1 MMTHRGFRAH
11 RARTATNERRHVN
24 ADLRTRL
31 GPLKLPNPVVTAAG
45 CAGSG
50 RELAQFFDVAEIGA
64 VTTKSVMLEP
74 RAGRPAPRM
83 AETPSGMLST
93 TGLQGPGVEVFLQ
106 RDLPWLLSRGAR
118 AIVSI
123 AGATVGEFGELAR
136 HVSEAEGV
144 DAIEVNLSCPDPAD
158 PSGRHFADD
167 PAQAAVVVRTVR
179 SHARSDVPVLAKLA
193 ADVPDVVKLAEACV
207 GARADG
213 LTMINTLRGMS
224 VDARTLRPA
233 VAGGMG
239 GLSGPAI
246 RPLAVGCVYRV
257 HQALPDV
264 PIVGVGGVRSGT
276 DVLEFMAA
284 GASAVGVGTTNFA
297 DPSACTRV
305 LRELTEALEARGV
318 ARISEIVGAAHRAG
332 M

>member
-1 MMTHRGFRAH
+1 M
-11 RARTATNERRHVN
+11 N

-31 GPLKLPNPVVTAAG
+31 GSLTLPNPVVTAAG

-74 RAGRPAPRM
+74 RAGRPSPRM

-93 TGLQGPGVEVFLQ
+93 IGMQGPGVDVFLQ
-106 RDLPWLLSRGAR
+106 RDLPWLLSRGGR

-123 AGATVGEFGELAR
+123 AGSGPAEFGELAR
-136 HVSEAEGV
+136 RISEADGV

-167 PAQAAVVVRTVR
+167 PAQAAAVVQTVR
-179 SHARSDVPVLAKLA
+179 SHARSGLPVLAKLA
-193 ADVPDVVKLAEACV
+193 ADVPDVVKLAEACI

-224 VDARTLRPA
+224 VDTRTLRPA
-233 VAGGMG
+233 VTGGMG

-257 HQALPDV
+257 HEAFPEV
-264 PIVGVGGVRSGT
+264 PIVGVGGVRTGT

-284 GASAVGVGTTNFA
+284 GASAVAVGTMNFS
-297 DPSACTRV
+297 DPSACARI
-305 LRELTEALEARGV
+305 LREFTEVLEARDVTRV
-318 ARISEIVGAAHRAG
+318 ADLVGIAHRTG

>member
-1 MMTHRGFRAH
+1 M
-11 RARTATNERRHVN
+11 N

-31 GPLKLPNPVVTAAG
+31 GSLRLPNPVVTAAG

-50 RELAQFFDVAEIGA
+50 RELEQFFDIAEIGA
-64 VTTKSVMLEP
+64 VTTKSLMLEP

-93 TGLQGPGVEVFLQ
+93 TGMQGPGIDVFLQ
-106 RDLPWLLSRGAR
+106 RDLPWLLSRGGR

-123 AGATVGEFGELAR
+123 AGAGVGEFGELAR
-136 HVSEAEGV
+136 RVSEAEGV
-144 DAIEVNLSCPDPAD
+144 GAIEVNLSCPNPAD
-158 PSGRHFADD
+158 PAGRRFADD
-167 PAQAAVVVRTVR
+167 AAQAATVVQTVR
-179 SHARSDVPVLAKLA
+179 SHARSDLPVLAKLS
-193 ADVPDVVKLAEACV
+193 ADVPDVVELAGACV
-207 GARADG
+207 TARADG

-224 VDARTLRPA
+224 VDTRTLRPA

-257 HQALPDV
+257 HEAFPEV
-264 PIVGVGGVRSGT
+264 PIIGVGGVRTGT

-284 GASAVGVGTTNFA
+284 GASAVGVGTVNFS

-305 LRELTEALEARGV
+305 LREFNEALDARGV
-318 ARISEIVGAAHRAG
+318 SRASEVVGAAHRAG
-332 M
+332 TGV

>member
-1 MMTHRGFRAH
+1 M
-11 RARTATNERRHVN
+11 N

-31 GPLKLPNPVVTAAG
+31 GSLRLPNPVVTAAG

-50 RELAQFFDVAEIGA
+50 RELSQFFDIGEIGA
-64 VTTKSVMLEP
+64 VTTKSLMSEP

-93 TGLQGPGVEVFLQ
+93 TGLQGPGVDVFLQ
-106 RDLPWLLSRGAR
+106 RDLPWLLARGGR

-123 AGATVGEFGELAR
+123 AGSGVGEFGELAR
-136 HVSEAEGV
+136 RVSEAEGV
-144 DAIEVNLSCPDPAD
+144 GAIEVNLSCPNPAD
-158 PSGRHFADD
+158 PVGRHFADD
-167 PAQAAVVVRTVR
+167 AAQAAVIVQTVR
-179 SHARSDVPVLAKLA
+179 SHARSDVPVLAKLS
-193 ADVPDVVKLAEACV
+193 ADVPDVVELAGACV
-207 GARADG
+207 AARVDG

-224 VDARTLRPA
+224 VDTRTLRPA

-257 HQALPDV
+257 HEAFPEV
-264 PIVGVGGVRSGT
+264 PIVGVGGVRTGT

-284 GASAVGVGTTNFA
+284 GASAVGVGTVNFS
-297 DPSACTRV
+297 DPSACTRI
-305 LRELTEALEARGV
+305 LREFTEALEARGV
-318 ARISEIVGAAHRAG
+318 SRASDVVGAAHRAG
-332 M
+332 TGV

>member
-1 MMTHRGFRAH
+1 M
-11 RARTATNERRHVN
+11 N

-31 GPLKLPNPVVTAAG
+31 GSLRLPNPVVTAAG

-50 RELAQFFDVAEIGA
+50 RELAQFFDIGEIGA
-64 VTTKSVMLEP
+64 VTTKSLMLEP

-93 TGLQGPGVEVFLQ
+93 TGMQGPGVDVFLQ
-106 RDLPWLLSRGAR
+106 RDLPWLLSRGGR

-123 AGATVGEFGELAR
+123 AGSSVGEFGELAR
-136 HVSEAEGV
+136 RVSEAEGV
-144 DAIEVNLSCPDPAD
+144 GAIEVNLSCPNPAD
-158 PSGRHFADD
+158 PSGRCFADD
-167 PAQAAVVVRTVR
+167 AAQAATVVQTVR

-193 ADVPDVVKLAEACV
+193 ADVPDVVELAGACV
-207 GARADG
+207 AARADG

-224 VDARTLRPA
+224 VDTRTLRPA

-246 RPLAVGCVYRV
+246 RPLAVGCVFRV
-257 HQALPDV
+257 HEAFPEV
-264 PIVGVGGVRSGT
+264 PIIGVGGVRTGT

-284 GASAVGVGTTNFA
+284 GASAVAVGTVNFS

-305 LRELTEALEARGV
+305 LREFSEALDARGV
-318 ARISEIVGAAHRAG
+318 SRVSQIVGAAHRAG
-332 M
+332 VGV

>member
-1 MMTHRGFRAH
+1 M
-11 RARTATNERRHVN
+11 N

-31 GPLKLPNPVVTAAG
+31 GSLTLPNPVVTAAG

-74 RAGRPAPRM
+74 RAGRPSPRM

-93 TGLQGPGVEVFLQ
+93 IGMQGPGVDVFLQ
-106 RDLPWLLSRGAR
+106 RDLPWLLSRGGR

-123 AGATVGEFGELAR
+123 AGSGVAEFGELAR
-136 HVSEAEGV
+136 RISEADGV

-167 PAQAAVVVRTVR
+167 PAQAAAVVQTVR
-179 SHARSDVPVLAKLA
+179 SHARSGLPVLAKLA
-193 ADVPDVVKLAEACV
+193 ADVPDVVKLAEACI

-224 VDARTLRPA
+224 VDTRTLRPA
-233 VAGGMG
+233 VTGGMG

-257 HQALPDV
+257 HEAFPEV
-264 PIVGVGGVRSGT
+264 PIVGVGGVRTGT

-284 GASAVGVGTTNFA
+284 GASAVAVGTMNFS
-297 DPSACTRV
+297 DPSACARI
-305 LRELTEALEARGV
+305 LREFTEVLEARDVTRV
-318 ARISEIVGAAHRAG
+318 ADLVGIAHRTG

>member
-1 MMTHRGFRAH
+1 M
-11 RARTATNERRHVN
+11 N
-24 ADLRTRL
+24 ADIRTRL
-31 GPLKLPNPVVTAAG
+31 GSLELPNPVVTAAG

-64 VTTKSVMLEP
+64 ITTKSLMLEP

-93 TGLQGPGVEVFLQ
+93 IGLQGPGVDVFLE
-106 RDLPWLLSRGAR
+106 RDLPWLLSRGGR

-123 AGATVGEFGELAR
+123 AGSGTGEFGELAR
-136 HVSEAEGV
+136 RVSDTEGV
-144 DAIEVNLSCPDPAD
+144 AAIEVNLSCPDPTD
-158 PSGRHFADD
+158 PAGRHFADD
-167 PAQAAVVVRTVR
+167 PDQAAAVVQTVR
-179 SHARSDVPVLAKLA
+179 SHARSDLPVLAKIA
-193 ADVPDVVKLAEACV
+193 VDVPDVLKLAEACV

-224 VDARTLRPA
+224 VDTRTLRPA
-233 VAGGMG
+233 VTGGMG

-257 HQALPDV
+257 HEAFPDV
-264 PIVGVGGVRSGT
+264 PIVGVGGVRTGS

-284 GASAVGVGTTNFA
+284 GASAVAVGTVNFS

-305 LRELTEALEARGV
+305 LREFTETLETLGMSKA
-318 ARISEIVGAAHRAG
+318 SDLVGAAHRSG
-332 M
+332 S

>member
-1 MMTHRGFRAH
+1 M
-11 RARTATNERRHVN
+11 N

-31 GPLKLPNPVVTAAG
+31 GSLTLPNPVVTAAG

-74 RAGRPAPRM
+74 RAGRPSPRM

-93 TGLQGPGVEVFLQ
+93 IGMQGPGVDVFLQ
-106 RDLPWLLSRGAR
+106 RDLPWLLSRGGR

-123 AGATVGEFGELAR
+123 AGSGVAEFGELAR
-136 HVSEAEGV
+136 RISEADGV

-167 PAQAAVVVRTVR
+167 PDQAAAVVQTVR
-179 SHARSDVPVLAKLA
+179 SHARSGLPVLAKLA
-193 ADVPDVVKLAEACV
+193 ADVPDVVKLAEACI

-224 VDARTLRPA
+224 VDTRTLRPA
-233 VAGGMG
+233 VTGGMG

-257 HQALPDV
+257 HEAFPEV
-264 PIVGVGGVRSGT
+264 PIVGVGGVRTGT

-284 GASAVGVGTTNFA
+284 GASAVAVGTMNFS
-297 DPSACTRV
+297 DPSACARI
-305 LRELTEALEARGV
+305 LREFTEVLEARDVTRV
-318 ARISEIVGAAHRAG
+318 ADLVGIAHRTG

>member
-1 MMTHRGFRAH
+1 M
-11 RARTATNERRHVN
+11 N

-31 GPLKLPNPVVTAAG
+31 GSLTLPNPVVTAAG

-74 RAGRPAPRM
+74 RAGRPSPRM

-93 TGLQGPGVEVFLQ
+93 IGMQGPGVDVFLQ
-106 RDLPWLLSRGAR
+106 RDLPWLLSRGGR

-123 AGATVGEFGELAR
+123 AGSGVAEFGELAR
-136 HVSEAEGV
+136 RISEADGV

-167 PAQAAVVVRTVR
+167 PAQAAAVVQTVR
-179 SHARSDVPVLAKLA
+179 SHARSGLPVLAKLA
-193 ADVPDVVKLAEACV
+193 ADVPDVVKLAEACI

-224 VDARTLRPA
+224 VDTRTLRPA
-233 VAGGMG
+233 VTGGMG

-257 HQALPDV
+257 HEAFPEV
-264 PIVGVGGVRSGT
+264 PIVGVGGVRTGT

-284 GASAVGVGTTNFA
+284 GASAVAVGTMNFS
-297 DPSACTRV
+297 DPSACARI
-305 LRELTEALEARGV
+305 LREFTEVLEARDVTRV
-318 ARISEIVGAAHRAG
+318 ADLVGIAHRAG

>member
-1 MMTHRGFRAH
+1 M
-11 RARTATNERRHVN
+11 N

-64 VTTKSVMLEP
+64 VTTKSLMLEP

-93 TGLQGPGVEVFLQ
+93 TGLQGPGVDVFLE
-106 RDLPWLLSRGAR
+106 RDLPWLLSRGGR

-123 AGATVGEFGELAR
+123 AGSGVGEFGELAR
-136 HVSEAEGV
+136 RVSAADGV
-144 DAIEVNLSCPDPAD
+144 DAIEVNLSCPDPTD
-158 PSGRHFADD
+158 PAGRHFADD
-167 PAQAAVVVRTVR
+167 PAQAAAVVQTVR
-179 SHARSDVPVLAKLA
+179 SHARSDLPVLAKIA
-193 ADVPDVVKLAEACV
+193 VDVPDVLKLAEACV
-207 GARADG
+207 DARADG

-224 VDARTLRPA
+224 VDTRTLRPA
-233 VAGGMG
+233 VTGGMG

-257 HQALPDV
+257 HEAFPDV
-264 PIVGVGGVRSGT
+264 PIVGVGGVRTGS

-284 GASAVGVGTTNFA
+284 GASAVAVGTVNFA
-297 DPSACTRV
+297 DPSACTRI
-305 LRELTEALEARGV
+305 LREFTEALEARGV
-318 ARISEIVGAAHRAG
+318 AKASALVGAAHRSG
-332 M
+332 L

>member
-1 MMTHRGFRAH
+1 M
-11 RARTATNERRHVN
+11 N

-31 GPLKLPNPVVTAAG
+31 GSLKLPNPVVTAAG

-93 TGLQGPGVEVFLQ
+93 TGLQGPGVDVFLQ
-106 RDLPWLLSRGAR
+106 RDLPWLLSRGGR

-123 AGATVGEFGELAR
+123 AGSGVGEFGELAR
-136 HVSEAEGV
+136 RVSEAEGV

-158 PSGRHFADD
+158 PTGRHFADD
-167 PAQAAVVVRTVR
+167 PVQAAAVVQTVR
-179 SHARSDVPVLAKLA
+179 SHARSDLPVLAKLA

-224 VDARTLRPA
+224 VDTRTLRPA

-257 HQALPDV
+257 HEALPHV
-264 PIVGVGGVRSGT
+264 PIVGVGGVRTGT

-284 GASAVGVGTTNFA
+284 GASAVAVGTVNFS
-297 DPSACTRV
+297 DPSACTRI
-305 LRELTEALEARGV
+305 LREFTEALYARGV
-318 ARISEIVGAAHRAG
+318 SKAAKVVGAAHRSG
-332 M
+332 L

>member
-1 MMTHRGFRAH
+1 M
-11 RARTATNERRHVN
+11 N

-31 GPLKLPNPVVTAAG
+31 GSLRLPNPVVTAAG

-50 RELAQFFDVAEIGA
+50 RELAQFFDIGEIGA
-64 VTTKSVMLEP
+64 VTTKSLMLEP

-93 TGLQGPGVEVFLQ
+93 TGMQGPGVDVFLQ
-106 RDLPWLLSRGAR
+106 RDLPWLLSRGGR

-123 AGATVGEFGELAR
+123 AGSSVGEFGELAR
-136 HVSEAEGV
+136 RVSEAEGV
-144 DAIEVNLSCPDPAD
+144 GAIEVNLSCPNPAD
-158 PSGRHFADD
+158 PSGRYFADD
-167 PAQAAVVVRTVR
+167 AAQAAAVVQTVR

-193 ADVPDVVKLAEACV
+193 ADVPDVVKLAGACV

-224 VDARTLRPA
+224 VDTRTLRPA

-246 RPLAVGCVYRV
+246 RPLAVGCVFRV
-257 HQALPDV
+257 HEAFPEV
-264 PIVGVGGVRSGT
+264 PIIGAGGVRTGT

-284 GASAVGVGTTNFA
+284 GASAVAVGTVNFS

-305 LRELTEALEARGV
+305 LREFTEALDARGV
-318 ARISEIVGAAHRAG
+318 SRASEIVGAAHRAG
-332 M
+332 AGV

>member
-1 MMTHRGFRAH
+1 MR
-11 RARTATNERRHVN
+11 ERRRVN
-24 ADLRTRL
+24 ADLRTRV

-50 RELAQFFDVAEIGA
+50 RELARFFDVAEIGA
-64 VTTKSVMLEP
+64 ITTKSVMLEP

-93 TGLQGPGVEVFLQ
+93 TGLQGPGVDVFLQ
-106 RDLPWLLSRGAR
+106 RDLPWLLSRGGR

-123 AGATVGEFGELAR
+123 AGSAVAEFGELAR
-136 HVSEAEGV
+136 RVSEAEGV
-144 DAIEVNLSCPDPAD
+144 AAIEVNLSCPDPAD

-167 PAQAAVVVRTVR
+167 PDQAALVVQAVR

-193 ADVPDVVKLAEACV
+193 ADVPDVVRLAEACV

-224 VDARTLRPA
+224 VDTRTLRPA

-257 HQALPDV
+257 HEALPDV
-264 PIVGVGGVRSGT
+264 PIVGVGGVRTGA

-284 GASAVGVGTTNFA
+284 GASAVAVGTMNFS
-297 DPSACTRV
+297 DPSACTRI
-305 LRELTEALEARGV
+305 LREFTEALEARGV
-318 ARISEIVGAAHRAG
+318 SRASEIVGAAHRVG
-332 M
+332 T